1 MSSTPLAIMAEEE
14 RRYDALPPWAWARP
28 ADAIARAEREITAM
42 ERLVRESERELADEF
57 GRLSRRI
64 AKHRMSARQLAARLA
79 LRRAAL
85 ERLRETAAD

>member
-1 MSSTPLAIMAEEE
+1 
-14 RRYDALPPWAWARP
+14 
-28 ADAIARAEREITAM
+28 M

-64 AKHRMSARQLAARLA
+64 AKHRMSARRLAARLA